1 MMLIGIC
8 KTWNSTW
15 VMMNRKTRR
24 LSKMPEEVRAEIAP
38 WFIEKQAITEDV
50 LEKIVKLDNKAKYLN
65 KDLKVK
71 RLLHLK
77 SGL

>member
-1 MMLIGIC
+1 
-8 KTWNSTW
+8 
-15 VMMNRKTRR
+15 
-24 LSKMPEEVRAEIAP
+24 MPEEVRAEIAP

-50 LEKIVKLDNKAKYLN
+50 LEKIVKLDNKAKYMN